1 MDALMLEIKRYIEA
15 NQLICPGD
23 GVVVGLSGGPDSVFL
38 LYALHTLQARMG
50 FTLRAVHVHHGIRG
64 AEADRDEAFSE
75 KLCAKLDIPFQAVHV
90 AAPAYAAQHG
100 LSLEEAARILRY
112 EALEAARQQL
122 GQTLAADRML
132 NSPVASSAGTSNAP
146 AAAIDRTSDS
156 PVPDSARTSDS
167 PAFTAGS
174 PSRLPDA
181 RSMKGLPAPSAP
193 AAWIAVAHHLDD
205 QAETVLHNLV
215 RGAGLRG
222 LAGMEN
228 RRNHVIRPLLSI
240 KREDILKWLKQY
252 DIPYVTDSTN
262 ADPHYTR
269 NRIRSTV
276 LPELR
281 EINPEAS
288 AHIAHSAALL
298 READAF
304 FHALALQYVDAHA
317 TLTVAP
323 DSANAIDRDAH
334 TRPQTAVFQDAPVTL
349 PEPGASTR
357 GTTPR
362 PPALAEKSAEGAAE
376 APDEATILRSIALPV
391 TALREYPELVRQY
404 VYSELLRRIG
414 TPQKDWSAVHYRDID
429 RLIFGPGGAHL
440 DLPYR
445 MSAEYRKKTLILQEN
460 REVISVKRRKN
471 HG

>member
-1 MDALMLEIKRYIEA
+1 MDALTLEIKRYIEK
-15 NQLICPGD
+15 NQLIRPGD

-38 LYALHTLQARMG
+38 LYALHTLQTRMG

-64 AEADRDEAFSE
+64 AEADRDEAFSAE
-75 KLCAKLDIPFQAVHV
+75 LCAKLAVPFQAVHV
-90 AAPAYAAQHG
+90 AAPAYTAQQG

-112 EALEAARQQL
+112 EALETARQQL
-122 GQTLAADRML
+122 AQALAA
-132 NSPVASSAGTSNAP
+132 
-146 AAAIDRTSDS
+146 
-156 PVPDSARTSDS
+156 ARSSDS
-167 PAFTAGS
+167 PATIADS
-174 PSRLPDA
+174 PSHLPDA
-181 RSMKGLPAPSAP
+181 PSMRGLTATSAP

-240 KREDILKWLKQY
+240 KREDILKWLEQNK
-252 DIPYVTDSTN
+252 IAYVTDSTN

-288 AHIAHSAALL
+288 VHIAHSAALL
-298 READAF
+298 READAY

-317 TLTVAP
+317 TLTVP
-323 DSANAIDRDAH
+323 
-334 TRPQTAVFQDAPVTL
+334 PVPL
-349 PEPGASTR
+349 PEADTPGE
-357 GTTPR
+357 GTIPR
-362 PPALAEKSAEGAAE
+362 PSALAETGVEGATEVPA
-376 APDEATILRSIALPV
+376 EATILRSIALPV
-391 TALREYPELVRQY
+391 TELKAYPELVRQY

>member
-1 MDALMLEIKRYIEA
+1 MDALMLEIKRYIEK

-64 AEADRDEAFSE
+64 AEADRDEAFSAE
-75 KLCAKLDIPFQAVHV
+75 LCAKLAVPFQAEHV

-122 GQTLAADRML
+122 GQTLAAR
-132 NSPVASSAGTSNAP
+132 PSNASVP
-146 AAAIDRTSDS
+146 SSMGAPSSFQLVRAAT
-156 PVPDSARTSDS
+156 
-167 PAFTAGS
+167 
-174 PSRLPDA
+174 
-181 RSMKGLPAPSAP
+181 APSAP

-240 KREDILKWLKQY
+240 KREDILKWLEQNN
-252 DIPYVTDSTN
+252 IPYVTDSTN

-298 READAF
+298 READAY

-317 TLTVAP
+317 TLTGAP
-323 DSANAIDRDAH
+323 DSAEAVDRSAH
-334 TRPQTAVFQDAPVTL
+334 ARPKSPALPGPSVPL
-349 PEPGASTR
+349 PEPDGPGTE
-357 GTTPR
+357 TTPR
-362 PPALAEKSAEGAAE
+362 SIALAETGAEGATE
-376 APDEATILRSIALPV
+376 APAEATILRSIALSV
-391 TALREYPELVRQY
+391 VKLKEYPELVRQY
-404 VYSELLRRIG
+404 VYIELIRRIG

-445 MSAEYRKKTLILQEN
+445 MSAEYRKKTLILQKN

>member
-1 MDALMLEIKRYIEA
+1 MDALMLEIKRYIEK
-15 NQLICPGD
+15 NQLIRPGD

-38 LYALHTLQARMG
+38 LYALHTLQARIG

-64 AEADRDEAFSE
+64 AEADRDAAFSE

-112 EALEAARQQL
+112 EALETARQQL
-122 GQTLAADRML
+122 TEALAAVR
-132 NSPVASSAGTSNAP
+132 S
-146 AAAIDRTSDS
+146 
-156 PVPDSARTSDS
+156 SDS
-167 PAFTAGS
+167 PATIADS
-174 PSRLPDA
+174 PSHLPDA
-181 RSMKGLPAPSAP
+181 PSMKGLTATSAP
-193 AAWIAVAHHLDD
+193 TAWIAVAHHLDD

-240 KREDILKWLKQY
+240 KREDILKWLEQNN
-252 DIPYVTDSTN
+252 IPYVTDSTN

-281 EINPEAS
+281 AINPEAS

-298 READAF
+298 READAY
-304 FHALALQYVDAHA
+304 FHALALQYVDVHA
-317 TLTVAP
+317 TLTGDP
-323 DSANAIDRDAH
+323 DSANAVDRSAH
-334 TRPQTAVFQDAPVTL
+334 THPQAPSLPGPSVPL
-349 PEPGASTR
+349 PEPD
-357 GTTPR
+357 TP
-362 PPALAEKSAEGAAE
+362 A
-376 APDEATILRSIALPV
+376 EATILRSIALPV
-391 TALREYPELVRQY
+391 TELKAYPELVRQY
-404 VYSELLRRIG
+404 VYIELLRRIG

>member
-1 MDALMLEIKRYIEA
+1 MDALMLEIKRYIGA
-15 NQLICPGD
+15 NQLIRPGD

-38 LYALHTLQARMG
+38 LYALHTLQPRMG

-122 GQTLAADRML
+122 GQTR
-132 NSPVASSAGTSNAP
+132 
-146 AAAIDRTSDS
+146 
-156 PVPDSARTSDS
+156 
-167 PAFTAGS
+167 
-174 PSRLPDA
+174 
-181 RSMKGLPAPSAP
+181 

-298 READAF
+298 READAY

-334 TRPQTAVFQDAPVTL
+334 TRPQTAVFQDAPVPL
-349 PEPGASTR
+349 PEPGAS
-357 GTTPR
+357 
-362 PPALAEKSAEGAAE
+362 AN
-376 APDEATILRSIALPV
+376 ATILRSIALPV

-445 MSAEYRKKTLILQEN
+445 MSAEYCKKTLILQEN

>member
-1 MDALMLEIKRYIEA
+1 MEALMLEIKRYIEN
-15 NQLICPGD
+15 NQLIRPGD

-38 LYALHTLQARMG
+38 LYALHTLQARMC

-64 AEADRDEAFSE
+64 AEADRDAAFSE
-75 KLCAKLDIPFQAVHV
+75 ELCAKLEIPFQAVHV
-90 AAPAYAAQHG
+90 AAPAYAAQRG
-100 LSLEEAARILRY
+100 LSLEEGARILRY
-112 EALEAARQQL
+112 EALETVRQQL
-122 GQTLAADRML
+122 T
-132 NSPVASSAGTSNAP
+132 T
-146 AAAIDRTSDS
+146 
-156 PVPDSARTSDS
+156 
-167 PAFTAGS
+167 
-174 PSRLPDA
+174 
-181 RSMKGLPAPSAP
+181 P
-193 AAWIAVAHHLDD
+193 AAWVAVAHHLDD

-240 KREDILKWLKQY
+240 KREDILKWLEQNK
-252 DIPYVTDSTN
+252 IAYVTDSTN

-298 READAF
+298 READAY
-304 FHALALQYVDAHA
+304 FHALALRYVDAHA
-317 TLTVAP
+317 TLTA
-323 DSANAIDRDAH
+323 S
-334 TRPQTAVFQDAPVTL
+334 PVPL
-349 PEPGASTR
+349 PEPDTPGESTI
-357 GTTPR
+357 PR
-362 PPALAEKSAEGAAE
+362 PSALAEDRVEAETE
-376 APDEATILRSIALPV
+376 VPVEATILRSIALPV
-391 TALREYPELVRQY
+391 TELKAYPELVRQY

-414 TPQKDWSAVHYRDID
+414 TPLKDWSAVHYRDID

>member
-1 MDALMLEIKRYIEA
+1 MDALMLEIKRYIGA

-38 LYALHTLQARMG
+38 LYALHTLQPRMG

-64 AEADRDEAFSE
+64 AEADRDEMFSE

-90 AAPAYAAQHG
+90 AAPAYATQHG

-122 GQTLAADRML
+122 TQ
-132 NSPVASSAGTSNAP
+132 
-146 AAAIDRTSDS
+146 
-156 PVPDSARTSDS
+156 
-167 PAFTAGS
+167 
-174 PSRLPDA
+174 
-181 RSMKGLPAPSAP
+181 AP

-240 KREDILKWLKQY
+240 KREDILKWLKQN

-298 READAF
+298 READAY

-317 TLTVAP
+317 TLTGAP
-323 DSANAIDRDAH
+323 DSANAVDRSAH
-334 TRPQTAVFQDAPVTL
+334 ARPKSPALPGPPVPL
-349 PEPGASTR
+349 PEPGASAR

-362 PPALAEKSAEGAAE
+362 PPALAENSAEGAAE

-429 RLIFGPGGAHL
+429 RLIFGPGGTHL

>member
-1 MDALMLEIKRYIEA
+1 MDALMMDIKRYIEA
-15 NQLICPGD
+15 NQLIRPGD

-64 AEADRDEAFSE
+64 VEADRDEAFSE

-122 GQTLAADRML
+122 TQAT
-132 NSPVASSAGTSNAP
+132 
-146 AAAIDRTSDS
+146 
-156 PVPDSARTSDS
+156 
-167 PAFTAGS
+167 
-174 PSRLPDA
+174 
-181 RSMKGLPAPSAP
+181 

>member
-1 MDALMLEIKRYIEA
+1 MDALMLEIKRYIEK
-15 NQLICPGD
+15 NQLIRPGD

-75 KLCAKLDIPFQAVHV
+75 KLCVKLAVPFQAVHV

-112 EALEAARQQL
+112 EALETARQQL
-122 GQTLAADRML
+122 PEALASG
-132 NSPVASSAGTSNAP
+132 SPAPASGSATHLPTPSSAAC
-146 AAAIDRTSDS
+146 
-156 PVPDSARTSDS
+156 
-167 PAFTAGS
+167 TA
-174 PSRLPDA
+174 D
-181 RSMKGLPAPSAP
+181 SAP

-240 KREDILKWLKQY
+240 KREDILKWLEQNN
-252 DIPYVTDSTN
+252 IAYVTDSTN

-298 READAF
+298 READAY

-317 TLTVAP
+317 TLTA
-323 DSANAIDRDAH
+323 S
-334 TRPQTAVFQDAPVTL
+334 PVSL
-349 PEPGASTR
+349 P
-357 GTTPR
+357 
-362 PPALAEKSAEGAAE
+362 
-376 APDEATILRSIALPV
+376 EATILRSIALSV
-391 TALREYPELVRQY
+391 TELKAYPELVRQY

>member
-15 NQLICPGD
+15 NQLIRPGD

-38 LYALHTLQARMG
+38 LYALHTLQPRMG
-50 FTLRAVHVHHGIRG
+50 FTLWAVHVHHGIRG

-75 KLCAKLDIPFQAVHV
+75 KLCAKLEIPFQAVHV

-122 GQTLAADRML
+122 GQTR
-132 NSPVASSAGTSNAP
+132 
-146 AAAIDRTSDS
+146 
-156 PVPDSARTSDS
+156 
-167 PAFTAGS
+167 
-174 PSRLPDA
+174 
-181 RSMKGLPAPSAP
+181 

-298 READAF
+298 READAY

-317 TLTVAP
+317 TLVVAP

-334 TRPQTAVFQDAPVTL
+334 TRPQTAVFQNAPVPL
-349 PEPGASTR
+349 PEPGASAR

-362 PPALAEKSAEGAAE
+362 PPALAEDSAEGATE

>member
-1 MDALMLEIKRYIEA
+1 MDALMLEIKRYIGA
-15 NQLICPGD
+15 NQLIRPGD

-38 LYALHTLQARMG
+38 LYALYTLQGRMG

-122 GQTLAADRML
+122 GQTLAAR
-132 NSPVASSAGTSNAP
+132 PSNAP
-146 AAAIDRTSDS
+146 EPSALEAPSPSQPVRTS
-156 PVPDSARTSDS
+156 A
-167 PAFTAGS
+167 
-174 PSRLPDA
+174 
-181 RSMKGLPAPSAP
+181 APSAP

-240 KREDILKWLKQY
+240 KREDILKWLKQN

-298 READAF
+298 READAY

-323 DSANAIDRDAH
+323 DSANAVDRSAH
-334 TRPQTAVFQDAPVTL
+334 ARPKSPALPGLPVPL
-349 PEPGASTR
+349 PEPGASAQ
-357 GTTPR
+357 GTPPR
-362 PPALAEKSAEGAAE
+362 STALAENSAEGAAE

-391 TALREYPELVRQY
+391 TALKEYPELVRQY

>member
-1 MDALMLEIKRYIEA
+1 MDALMLEIKRYIGA
-15 NQLICPGD
+15 NQLIRPGD

-38 LYALHTLQARMG
+38 LYALYTLQGRMG

-122 GQTLAADRML
+122 GQTR
-132 NSPVASSAGTSNAP
+132 
-146 AAAIDRTSDS
+146 
-156 PVPDSARTSDS
+156 
-167 PAFTAGS
+167 
-174 PSRLPDA
+174 
-181 RSMKGLPAPSAP
+181 

-240 KREDILKWLKQY
+240 KREDILKWLKQN

-298 READAF
+298 READAY

-323 DSANAIDRDAH
+323 DSANAVDRSAH
-334 TRPQTAVFQDAPVTL
+334 ARPKSPALPGPPVPL
-349 PEPGASTR
+349 PEPGASAR

-362 PPALAEKSAEGAAE
+362 PPALAEDSAEGAAE
-376 APDEATILRSIALPV
+376 APNEATILRSIALPV
-391 TALREYPELVRQY
+391 TALKEYPELVRQY

-429 RLIFGPGGAHL
+429 RLIFGPGGTHL

>member
-15 NQLICPGD
+15 NQLIRPGD

-38 LYALHTLQARMG
+38 LYALHTLQPRMD
-50 FTLRAVHVHHGIRG
+50 FTLWALHVHHGIRG

-75 KLCAKLDIPFQAVHV
+75 KLCAKLAVPFQAVHV

-122 GQTLAADRML
+122 TQ
-132 NSPVASSAGTSNAP
+132 
-146 AAAIDRTSDS
+146 
-156 PVPDSARTSDS
+156 
-167 PAFTAGS
+167 
-174 PSRLPDA
+174 
-181 RSMKGLPAPSAP
+181 AP

-298 READAF
+298 READAY

-317 TLTVAP
+317 TLTGAP
-323 DSANAIDRDAH
+323 DSANAVDRSAH
-334 TRPQTAVFQDAPVTL
+334 ARPKSPALPGPSVPL
-349 PEPGASTR
+349 PEPDTPGE

-362 PPALAEKSAEGAAE
+362 PPALAENSAEGAAE

-429 RLIFGPGGAHL
+429 RLIFGPGGTHL

>member
-15 NQLICPGD
+15 NQLIRPGD
-23 GVVVGLSGGPDSVFL
+23 GVLVGLSGGPDSVFL

-122 GQTLAADRML
+122 GQAT
-132 NSPVASSAGTSNAP
+132 
-146 AAAIDRTSDS
+146 
-156 PVPDSARTSDS
+156 
-167 PAFTAGS
+167 
-174 PSRLPDA
+174 
-181 RSMKGLPAPSAP
+181 

-404 VYSELLRRIG
+404 VYSEMLRRIG

>member
-1 MDALMLEIKRYIEA
+1 MDALMLEIKRYIEK
-15 NQLICPGD
+15 NQLIRPGD

-38 LYALHTLQARMG
+38 LYALHTLQTRMG

-64 AEADRDEAFSE
+64 AEADRDAAFSAE
-75 KLCAKLDIPFQAVHV
+75 LCAKLAVPFQAVHV
-90 AAPAYAAQHG
+90 AAPAYAAQQG
-100 LSLEEAARILRY
+100 LGLEEAARILRY

-122 GQTLAADRML
+122 TT
-132 NSPVASSAGTSNAP
+132 PT
-146 AAAIDRTSDS
+146 
-156 PVPDSARTSDS
+156 
-167 PAFTAGS
+167 
-174 PSRLPDA
+174 
-181 RSMKGLPAPSAP
+181 
-193 AAWIAVAHHLDD
+193 AWIAVAHHLDD

-240 KREDILKWLKQY
+240 KREDILKWLEQNN
-252 DIPYVTDSTN
+252 ILYVTDSTN

-298 READAF
+298 READAY

-317 TLTVAP
+317 TLTVP
-323 DSANAIDRDAH
+323 
-334 TRPQTAVFQDAPVTL
+334 PVPL
-349 PEPGASTR
+349 PESDTPGE
-357 GTTPR
+357 GTIPR
-362 PPALAEKSAEGAAE
+362 PSALAETGAEGATEVPA
-376 APDEATILRSIALPV
+376 EATILRSIALPV
-391 TALREYPELVRQY
+391 TELKAYPELVRQY
-404 VYSELLRRIG
+404 VYSELLCRIG

>member
-1 MDALMLEIKRYIEA
+1 MDALMLEIKRYIEK
-15 NQLICPGD
+15 NQLIRPGD

-75 KLCAKLDIPFQAVHV
+75 KLCVKLAVPFQAVHV

-112 EALEAARQQL
+112 EALEVARQQL
-122 GQTLAADRML
+122 T
-132 NSPVASSAGTSNAP
+132 T
-146 AAAIDRTSDS
+146 
-156 PVPDSARTSDS
+156 
-167 PAFTAGS
+167 
-174 PSRLPDA
+174 
-181 RSMKGLPAPSAP
+181 P
-193 AAWIAVAHHLDD
+193 AAWVAVAHHLDD

-240 KREDILKWLKQY
+240 KREDILKWLKQNN
-252 DIPYVTDSTN
+252 IPYVTDSTN

-298 READAF
+298 READAY

-317 TLTVAP
+317 TLTSP
-323 DSANAIDRDAH
+323 
-334 TRPQTAVFQDAPVTL
+334 PVSL
-349 PEPGASTR
+349 PEADTPGE
-357 GTTPR
+357 GTIPR
-362 PPALAEKSAEGAAE
+362 PSALAEDRAEGE
-376 APDEATILRSIALPV
+376 TEVPVEATILRSIALPV
-391 TALREYPELVRQY
+391 TELKAYPELVRQY

>member
-15 NQLICPGD
+15 NQLIRPGD

-75 KLCAKLDIPFQAVHV
+75 NLCAKLDIPFQAVHV

-122 GQTLAADRML
+122 TQAT
-132 NSPVASSAGTSNAP
+132 
-146 AAAIDRTSDS
+146 
-156 PVPDSARTSDS
+156 
-167 PAFTAGS
+167 
-174 PSRLPDA
+174 
-181 RSMKGLPAPSAP
+181 

-334 TRPQTAVFQDAPVTL
+334 TRPQTAVFQDAPVTV

>member
-1 MDALMLEIKRYIEA
+1 MDALMLEIKRYIEK
-15 NQLICPGD
+15 NQLIRPGD

-64 AEADRDEAFSE
+64 AGADRDEAFSAE
-75 KLCAKLDIPFQAVHV
+75 LCAKLAVPFQAVHV
-90 AAPAYAAQHG
+90 AAPAYAAQQG

-122 GQTLAADRML
+122 E
-132 NSPVASSAGTSNAP
+132 AP
-146 AAAIDRTSDS
+146 T
-156 PVPDSARTSDS
+156 
-167 PAFTAGS
+167 
-174 PSRLPDA
+174 
-181 RSMKGLPAPSAP
+181 
-193 AAWIAVAHHLDD
+193 AWIAVAHHLDD

-240 KREDILKWLKQY
+240 KREDILKWLEQNK
-252 DIPYVTDSTN
+252 IAYVTDSTN

-298 READAF
+298 READAY

-317 TLTVAP
+317 MLTVP
-323 DSANAIDRDAH
+323 
-334 TRPQTAVFQDAPVTL
+334 PVPL
-349 PEPGASTR
+349 PESDTPGE
-357 GTTPR
+357 GTIPR
-362 PPALAEKSAEGAAE
+362 PSALAETGAEGATEVPA
-376 APDEATILRSIALPV
+376 EATILRSIALPV
-391 TALREYPELVRQY
+391 TELKAYPGLVRQY
-404 VYSELLRRIG
+404 VYSELLCRIG

-460 REVISVKRRKN
+460 REVSSVKRRKN

>member
-15 NQLICPGD
+15 NQLIRPGD

-100 LSLEEAARILRY
+100 ISLEEAARILRY

-122 GQTLAADRML
+122 TQAT
-132 NSPVASSAGTSNAP
+132 
-146 AAAIDRTSDS
+146 
-156 PVPDSARTSDS
+156 
-167 PAFTAGS
+167 
-174 PSRLPDA
+174 
-181 RSMKGLPAPSAP
+181 

>member
-1 MDALMLEIKRYIEA
+1 MDALMLEIKRYIEK
-15 NQLICPGD
+15 NQLIRPGD

-64 AEADRDEAFSE
+64 AEADRDAAFSE
-75 KLCAKLDIPFQAVHV
+75 KLCAKLVVPFQAVHV
-90 AAPAYAAQHG
+90 DAPSYAAQQG

-112 EALEAARQQL
+112 EALETARQQL
-122 GQTLAADRML
+122 TT
-132 NSPVASSAGTSNAP
+132 PT
-146 AAAIDRTSDS
+146 
-156 PVPDSARTSDS
+156 
-167 PAFTAGS
+167 
-174 PSRLPDA
+174 
-181 RSMKGLPAPSAP
+181 
-193 AAWIAVAHHLDD
+193 AWIAVAHHLDD

-240 KREDILKWLKQY
+240 KREDILKWLEQNK
-252 DIPYVTDSTN
+252 IAYVTDSTN

-298 READAF
+298 READAY

-317 TLTVAP
+317 TLTGAP
-323 DSANAIDRDAH
+323 DSANAVDRSAH
-334 TRPQTAVFQDAPVTL
+334 ARPKSPALPGPSVPL
-349 PEPGASTR
+349 PEPDGPGTETPPRST
-357 GTTPR
+357 
-362 PPALAEKSAEGAAE
+362 ALAETGAEGATE
-376 APDEATILRSIALPV
+376 APAEATILRSIALPV
-391 TALREYPELVRQY
+391 VKLKEYPELVRQY
-404 VYSELLRRIG
+404 VYIELIRRIG

-445 MSAEYRKKTLILQEN
+445 MSAEYRKKTLILQKN

>member
-1 MDALMLEIKRYIEA
+1 MDALMLEIKRYIGA
-15 NQLICPGD
+15 NQLIRPGD

-38 LYALHTLQARMG
+38 LYALHTLQPRMG

-122 GQTLAADRML
+122 GQTLAARPL
-132 NSPVASSAGTSNAP
+132 N
-146 AAAIDRTSDS
+146 S

-167 PAFTAGS
+167 PAFIAGS
-174 PSRLPDA
+174 PSRLLDA
-181 RSMKGLPAPSAP
+181 RSMKGLPATSAP

-298 READAF
+298 READAY

-317 TLTVAP
+317 TLVVAP

-357 GTTPR
+357 GTLPR

-376 APDEATILRSIALPV
+376 APDEATILRSIAVPV

>member
-1 MDALMLEIKRYIEA
+1 MEALMLEIKRYIEK
-15 NQLICPGD
+15 NQLIRPGD

-38 LYALHTLQARMG
+38 LYALHTLQARIG

-64 AEADRDEAFSE
+64 AEADRDAAFSAE
-75 KLCAKLDIPFQAVHV
+75 LCAKLAVPFQAVHV
-90 AAPAYAAQHG
+90 DAPSYAAQQG

-112 EALEAARQQL
+112 EALETARQQL
-122 GQTLAADRML
+122 TT
-132 NSPVASSAGTSNAP
+132 PT
-146 AAAIDRTSDS
+146 
-156 PVPDSARTSDS
+156 
-167 PAFTAGS
+167 
-174 PSRLPDA
+174 
-181 RSMKGLPAPSAP
+181 
-193 AAWIAVAHHLDD
+193 AWIAVAHHLDD

-240 KREDILKWLKQY
+240 KREDILKWLEQNK
-252 DIPYVTDSTN
+252 IAYVTDSTN

-298 READAF
+298 READAY

-317 TLTVAP
+317 TLTVP
-323 DSANAIDRDAH
+323 
-334 TRPQTAVFQDAPVTL
+334 PVPL
-349 PEPGASTR
+349 PESDTPGE
-357 GTTPR
+357 GTIPR
-362 PPALAEKSAEGAAE
+362 LSALAETGAEGATEVPA
-376 APDEATILRSIALPV
+376 EATILRSIALPV
-391 TALREYPELVRQY
+391 TELKAYPGLVRQY

>member
-1 MDALMLEIKRYIEA
+1 MDALMLEIKRYIGA
-15 NQLICPGD
+15 NQLIRPGD

-38 LYALHTLQARMG
+38 LYALYTLQGRMG

-122 GQTLAADRML
+122 TQ
-132 NSPVASSAGTSNAP
+132 
-146 AAAIDRTSDS
+146 
-156 PVPDSARTSDS
+156 
-167 PAFTAGS
+167 
-174 PSRLPDA
+174 
-181 RSMKGLPAPSAP
+181 AP

-240 KREDILKWLKQY
+240 KREDILKWLEQNN
-252 DIPYVTDSTN
+252 IPYVTDSTN

-298 READAF
+298 READAY

-323 DSANAIDRDAH
+323 DSAEAVDRSAH
-334 TRPQTAVFQDAPVTL
+334 ARPKSPALPGPSVPL
-349 PEPGASTR
+349 PEPDGPGAEM
-357 GTTPR
+357 TPR
-362 PPALAEKSAEGAAE
+362 STALAETGAEGATE
-376 APDEATILRSIALPV
+376 APAEATILRSIALSV
-391 TALREYPELVRQY
+391 VKLKEYPELVRQY
-404 VYSELLRRIG
+404 VYIELIRRIG

-445 MSAEYRKKTLILQEN
+445 MSAEYRKKNLILQEN

>member
-1 MDALMLEIKRYIEA
+1 MDALMLEIKRYIEK

-64 AEADRDEAFSE
+64 AEADRDEAFSAE
-75 KLCAKLDIPFQAVHV
+75 LCAKLAVPFQAEHV

-122 GQTLAADRML
+122 GQTLAAR
-132 NSPVASSAGTSNAP
+132 PSNASVP
-146 AAAIDRTSDS
+146 SSMGAPSSFQPVRAAT
-156 PVPDSARTSDS
+156 
-167 PAFTAGS
+167 
-174 PSRLPDA
+174 
-181 RSMKGLPAPSAP
+181 APSAP

-240 KREDILKWLKQY
+240 KREDILKWLEQNN
-252 DIPYVTDSTN
+252 IPYVTDSTN

-298 READAF
+298 READAY

-317 TLTVAP
+317 TLTGAP
-323 DSANAIDRDAH
+323 DSANAVDRSAH
-334 TRPQTAVFQDAPVTL
+334 ARPKSPALSGPSVPL
-349 PEPGASTR
+349 PEPDGPGAETSPRST
-357 GTTPR
+357 
-362 PPALAEKSAEGAAE
+362 ALAETGAEGATE
-376 APDEATILRSIALPV
+376 APAEATILRSIALPV
-391 TALREYPELVRQY
+391 VKLKEYPELVRQY
-404 VYSELLRRIG
+404 VYIELIRRIG
-414 TPQKDWSAVHYRDID
+414 MPQKDWSAVHYRDID

-445 MSAEYRKKTLILQEN
+445 MSAEYRKKTLILQKN

>member
-15 NQLICPGD
+15 NQLIRPGD

-38 LYALHTLQARMG
+38 LYALHTLEPRMG

-75 KLCAKLDIPFQAVHV
+75 KLCAKLEIPFQAVHV

-122 GQTLAADRML
+122 GQTR
-132 NSPVASSAGTSNAP
+132 
-146 AAAIDRTSDS
+146 
-156 PVPDSARTSDS
+156 
-167 PAFTAGS
+167 
-174 PSRLPDA
+174 
-181 RSMKGLPAPSAP
+181 

-298 READAF
+298 READAY

-334 TRPQTAVFQDAPVTL
+334 TRPQTAVFQNAPVTL
-349 PEPGASTR
+349 PEPGASAR
-357 GTTPR
+357 GTLPR
-362 PPALAEKSAEGAAE
+362 PPALAEDSAEGATE

>member
-1 MDALMLEIKRYIEA
+1 MDALMLEIKRYIDK

-64 AEADRDEAFSE
+64 AEADRDEAFSAE
-75 KLCAKLDIPFQAVHV
+75 LCAKLAVPFQVEHV

-122 GQTLAADRML
+122 TQ
-132 NSPVASSAGTSNAP
+132 
-146 AAAIDRTSDS
+146 
-156 PVPDSARTSDS
+156 
-167 PAFTAGS
+167 
-174 PSRLPDA
+174 
-181 RSMKGLPAPSAP
+181 AP

-240 KREDILKWLKQY
+240 KREDILKWLEQNN
-252 DIPYVTDSTN
+252 IPYVTDSTN

-298 READAF
+298 READAY
-304 FHALALQYVDAHA
+304 FHALALQYVDTHA
-317 TLTVAP
+317 TLTGAP
-323 DSANAIDRDAH
+323 DSANAVDRSAH
-334 TRPQTAVFQDAPVTL
+334 ARPKSPALPGPSVPL
-349 PEPGASTR
+349 PEPDGPGAETPPRST
-357 GTTPR
+357 
-362 PPALAEKSAEGAAE
+362 ALAETGAEGATE
-376 APDEATILRSIALPV
+376 APAEATILRSIALPV
-391 TALREYPELVRQY
+391 VKLKEYPELVRQY
-404 VYSELLRRIG
+404 VYIELIRRIG

-445 MSAEYRKKTLILQEN
+445 MSAEYRKKTLILQKN

>member
-1 MDALMLEIKRYIEA
+1 MDALMLEIKRYIGA

-38 LYALHTLQARMG
+38 LYALHTLQPRMG

-75 KLCAKLDIPFQAVHV
+75 KLCAKLEIPFQAVHV

-122 GQTLAADRML
+122 TQ
-132 NSPVASSAGTSNAP
+132 
-146 AAAIDRTSDS
+146 
-156 PVPDSARTSDS
+156 
-167 PAFTAGS
+167 
-174 PSRLPDA
+174 
-181 RSMKGLPAPSAP
+181 AP

-240 KREDILKWLKQY
+240 KREDILKWLKQN

-298 READAF
+298 READAY

-317 TLTVAP
+317 TLTGAP
-323 DSANAIDRDAH
+323 DSANAVDRSAH
-334 TRPQTAVFQDAPVTL
+334 ARPKSPELSGSSVPL
-349 PEPGASTR
+349 PEPDGPGAE
-357 GTTPR
+357 TTPR
-362 PPALAEKSAEGAAE
+362 STALAETGAEGATE
-376 APDEATILRSIALPV
+376 APAEATILRSIALPV
-391 TALREYPELVRQY
+391 VKLKEYPELVRQY
-404 VYSELLRRIG
+404 VYIELIRRIG

-445 MSAEYRKKTLILQEN
+445 MSAEYRKKTLILQKN

>member
-1 MDALMLEIKRYIEA
+1 MDALMLEIKRYIEK

-64 AEADRDEAFSE
+64 AEADRDEAFSAE
-75 KLCAKLDIPFQAVHV
+75 LCAKLAVPFQVEHV

-122 GQTLAADRML
+122 GQTLAAR
-132 NSPVASSAGTSNAP
+132 P
-146 AAAIDRTSDS
+146 SDS

-174 PSRLPDA
+174 PSRLPDDW
-181 RSMKGLPAPSAP
+181 SMKGLPAPSAP

-240 KREDILKWLKQY
+240 KREDILKWLEQNK
-252 DIPYVTDSTN
+252 IAYVTDSTN

-298 READAF
+298 READAY

-317 TLTVAP
+317 TLTASSV
-323 DSANAIDRDAH
+323 S
-334 TRPQTAVFQDAPVTL
+334 L
-349 PEPGASTR
+349 P
-357 GTTPR
+357 
-362 PPALAEKSAEGAAE
+362 
-376 APDEATILRSIALPV
+376 ATILRSIALPV
-391 TALREYPELVRQY
+391 TELKAYPELVRQY

-414 TPQKDWSAVHYRDID
+414 TPLKDWSAVHYRDID

>member
-1 MDALMLEIKRYIEA
+1 MDALMLKIKRYIGA

-38 LYALHTLQARMG
+38 LYALHTLQARLG

-64 AEADRDEAFSE
+64 AEADRDEAFSAE
-75 KLCAKLDIPFQAVHV
+75 LCAKLAVPFQAVHV
-90 AAPAYAAQHG
+90 AAPEYAAQHG

-112 EALEAARQQL
+112 EALETARQQ
-122 GQTLAADRML
+122 M
-132 NSPVASSAGTSNAP
+132 GT
-146 AAAIDRTSDS
+146 
-156 PVPDSARTSDS
+156 
-167 PAFTAGS
+167 
-174 PSRLPDA
+174 PS
-181 RSMKGLPAPSAP
+181 
-193 AAWIAVAHHLDD
+193 AWIAVAHHLDD

-240 KREDILKWLKQY
+240 KREDILKWLEQNN
-252 DIPYVTDSTN
+252 IPYVTDSTN

-281 EINPEAS
+281 AINPEAS

-298 READAF
+298 READAY
-304 FHALALQYVDAHA
+304 FHALAIQYVDAHA
-317 TLTVAP
+317 TRTGTP
-323 DSANAIDRDAH
+323 DSANAADRSAH
-334 TRPQTAVFQDAPVTL
+334 TRPQSPALPGSSVPL
-349 PEPGASTR
+349 PEPDTPGE
-357 GTTPR
+357 GTIPR
-362 PPALAEKSAEGAAE
+362 PSALAEDRAEGKTE
-376 APDEATILRSIALPV
+376 APGEAPILRSIALPV
-391 TALREYPELVRQY
+391 TELKAYPELVRQY

>member
-15 NQLICPGD
+15 NQLIRPGD

-38 LYALHTLQARMG
+38 LYALHTLQPRMD

-122 GQTLAADRML
+122 GQALAAR
-132 NSPVASSAGTSNAP
+132 PSNAP
-146 AAAIDRTSDS
+146 E
-156 PVPDSARTSDS
+156 PDSARTSDS

-181 RSMKGLPAPSAP
+181 RSMKGLPASSAP
-193 AAWIAVAHHLDD
+193 VAWIAVAHHLDD

-298 READAF
+298 READAY
-304 FHALALQYVDAHA
+304 FHVLALQYVDAHA
-317 TLTVAP
+317 TLT
-323 DSANAIDRDAH
+323 
-334 TRPQTAVFQDAPVTL
+334 
-349 PEPGASTR
+349 G
-357 GTTPR
+357 
-362 PPALAEKSAEGAAE
+362 

-391 TALREYPELVRQY
+391 TALKEYPELVRQY

-429 RLIFGPGGAHL
+429 RLIFGPGGTHL

>member
-1 MDALMLEIKRYIEA
+1 MDALMLEIKRYIEK
-15 NQLICPGD
+15 NQLIRPGD

-64 AEADRDEAFSE
+64 AEADRDAAFSAE
-75 KLCAKLDIPFQAVHV
+75 LCAKLAVPFQAVHV
-90 AAPAYAAQHG
+90 DAPSYAAQQG

-112 EALEAARQQL
+112 EALETARQQL
-122 GQTLAADRML
+122 T
-132 NSPVASSAGTSNAP
+132 T
-146 AAAIDRTSDS
+146 
-156 PVPDSARTSDS
+156 
-167 PAFTAGS
+167 
-174 PSRLPDA
+174 
-181 RSMKGLPAPSAP
+181 P

-240 KREDILKWLKQY
+240 KREDILKWLEQNK
-252 DIPYVTDSTN
+252 IAYVTDSTN

-298 READAF
+298 READAY

-317 TLTVAP
+317 MLTVP
-323 DSANAIDRDAH
+323 
-334 TRPQTAVFQDAPVTL
+334 PVPL
-349 PEPGASTR
+349 PESDTPGE
-357 GTTPR
+357 GTIPR
-362 PPALAEKSAEGAAE
+362 PSALAETGAEGATEVPA
-376 APDEATILRSIALPV
+376 EATILRLIALPV
-391 TALREYPELVRQY
+391 TELKAYPELVRQY

>member
-1 MDALMLEIKRYIEA
+1 MDALMLEIKRYIGA
-15 NQLICPGD
+15 NQLIRPGD

-38 LYALHTLQARMG
+38 LYALYTLQPRMD

-75 KLCAKLDIPFQAVHV
+75 KLCAKLEIPFQAVHV

-122 GQTLAADRML
+122 GQTR
-132 NSPVASSAGTSNAP
+132 
-146 AAAIDRTSDS
+146 
-156 PVPDSARTSDS
+156 
-167 PAFTAGS
+167 
-174 PSRLPDA
+174 
-181 RSMKGLPAPSAP
+181 

-298 READAF
+298 READAY

-334 TRPQTAVFQDAPVTL
+334 TRPQTAVFQNAPVTL
-349 PEPGASTR
+349 PEPGASAR

-362 PPALAEKSAEGAAE
+362 PPALAEDSAEGATE
-376 APDEATILRSIALPV
+376 ATDEATILRSIALPV
-391 TALREYPELVRQY
+391 TALKEYPELVRQY

>member
-1 MDALMLEIKRYIEA
+1 MDALMLEIKRYIEK
-15 NQLICPGD
+15 NQLIRPGD

-64 AEADRDEAFSE
+64 AEADRDAAFSAE
-75 KLCAKLDIPFQAVHV
+75 LCAKLDIPFRAVHV

-112 EALEAARQQL
+112 EALETARQQL
-122 GQTLAADRML
+122 TE
-132 NSPVASSAGTSNAP
+132 AP
-146 AAAIDRTSDS
+146 T
-156 PVPDSARTSDS
+156 
-167 PAFTAGS
+167 
-174 PSRLPDA
+174 
-181 RSMKGLPAPSAP
+181 
-193 AAWIAVAHHLDD
+193 AWIAVAHHLDD

-240 KREDILKWLKQY
+240 KREDILKWLEQNK
-252 DIPYVTDSTN
+252 IAYVTDSTN

-298 READAF
+298 READAY

-317 TLTVAP
+317 TLTGDP
-323 DSANAIDRDAH
+323 DSANAVDRSAH
-334 TRPQTAVFQDAPVTL
+334 THPQAPSLPGPSVPL
-349 PEPGASTR
+349 PEPD
-357 GTTPR
+357 TP
-362 PPALAEKSAEGAAE
+362 A
-376 APDEATILRSIALPV
+376 EATILRSIALPV
-391 TALREYPELVRQY
+391 TELKAYPELVRQY
-404 VYSELLRRIG
+404 VYIELLRRIG

>member
-1 MDALMLEIKRYIEA
+1 MDALMLKIKRYIGA

-38 LYALHTLQARMG
+38 LYALHTLQARLG

-75 KLCAKLDIPFQAVHV
+75 KLCAKLAVPFQAVHV
-90 AAPAYAAQHG
+90 AAPEYAAQHG

-112 EALEAARQQL
+112 EALETARQQ
-122 GQTLAADRML
+122 M
-132 NSPVASSAGTSNAP
+132 GT
-146 AAAIDRTSDS
+146 
-156 PVPDSARTSDS
+156 
-167 PAFTAGS
+167 
-174 PSRLPDA
+174 PS
-181 RSMKGLPAPSAP
+181 
-193 AAWIAVAHHLDD
+193 AWIAVAHHLDD

-240 KREDILKWLKQY
+240 KREDILKWLEQNN
-252 DIPYVTDSTN
+252 IPYVTDSTN

-281 EINPEAS
+281 AINPEAS

-298 READAF
+298 READAY
-304 FHALALQYVDAHA
+304 FHALAIQYVDAHA
-317 TLTVAP
+317 TRTGTP
-323 DSANAIDRDAH
+323 DSANAADRSAH
-334 TRPQTAVFQDAPVTL
+334 TRPQSPALPGSSVPL
-349 PEPGASTR
+349 PEPDTPGE
-357 GTTPR
+357 GTIPR
-362 PPALAEKSAEGAAE
+362 PSALAEDRAEGKTEVPGE
-376 APDEATILRSIALPV
+376 APILRSIALPV
-391 TALREYPELVRQY
+391 TELKAYPELVRQY

>member
-1 MDALMLEIKRYIEA
+1 MDALMLEIKRYIEK

-64 AEADRDEAFSE
+64 AEADRDEAFSAE
-75 KLCAKLDIPFQAVHV
+75 LCAKLAVPFQAVHV
-90 AAPAYAAQHG
+90 EAPAYAAQHG

-122 GQTLAADRML
+122 GQTLAAR
-132 NSPVASSAGTSNAP
+132 P
-146 AAAIDRTSDS
+146 SDS

-174 PSRLPDA
+174 PSRLPDDW
-181 RSMKGLPAPSAP
+181 SMKGLPAPSAP

-240 KREDILKWLKQY
+240 KREDILKWLEQNN
-252 DIPYVTDSTN
+252 IPYVTDSTN

-298 READAF
+298 READAY

-317 TLTVAP
+317 TLTGAP
-323 DSANAIDRDAH
+323 DSANAVDRSAH
-334 TRPQTAVFQDAPVTL
+334 ARPKSPALSGPSVPL
-349 PEPGASTR
+349 PEPDGPGAEM
-357 GTTPR
+357 TPR
-362 PPALAEKSAEGAAE
+362 STALVETGAEGATE
-376 APDEATILRSIALPV
+376 APAEATILRSIALPV
-391 TALREYPELVRQY
+391 VKLKEYPELVRQY
-404 VYSELLRRIG
+404 VYIELIRRIG

>member
-1 MDALMLEIKRYIEA
+1 MDALMLKIKRYIGA

-38 LYALHTLQARMG
+38 LYALHTLQARLG

-64 AEADRDEAFSE
+64 AEADRDEAFSAE
-75 KLCAKLDIPFQAVHV
+75 LCAKLTVPFQAVHV
-90 AAPAYAAQHG
+90 AAPEYAAQHG

-112 EALEAARQQL
+112 EALETARQQ
-122 GQTLAADRML
+122 M
-132 NSPVASSAGTSNAP
+132 GT
-146 AAAIDRTSDS
+146 
-156 PVPDSARTSDS
+156 
-167 PAFTAGS
+167 
-174 PSRLPDA
+174 PS
-181 RSMKGLPAPSAP
+181 
-193 AAWIAVAHHLDD
+193 AWIAVAHHLDD

-240 KREDILKWLKQY
+240 KREDILKWLEQNN
-252 DIPYVTDSTN
+252 IPYVTDSTN

-281 EINPEAS
+281 AINPEAS

-298 READAF
+298 READAY
-304 FHALALQYVDAHA
+304 FHALAIQYVDAHA
-317 TLTVAP
+317 TRTGTP
-323 DSANAIDRDAH
+323 DSANAADRRAH
-334 TRPQTAVFQDAPVTL
+334 TRPQSPALPGSSVPL
-349 PEPGASTR
+349 PEPEAPGEEMSSR
-357 GTTPR
+357 SS
-362 PPALAEKSAEGAAE
+362 ALAEDRAEGKTE
-376 APDEATILRSIALPV
+376 APGEATILRSIALPV
-391 TALREYPELVRQY
+391 TELKAYPELVRQY

>member
-1 MDALMLEIKRYIEA
+1 MDALMLEIKRYIEK
-15 NQLICPGD
+15 NQLIRPGD

-64 AEADRDEAFSE
+64 AEADRDAAFSAE
-75 KLCAKLDIPFQAVHV
+75 LCAKLAVPFQAVHV
-90 AAPAYAAQHG
+90 AAPAYAAQQG

-122 GQTLAADRML
+122 GQTR
-132 NSPVASSAGTSNAP
+132 
-146 AAAIDRTSDS
+146 
-156 PVPDSARTSDS
+156 
-167 PAFTAGS
+167 
-174 PSRLPDA
+174 
-181 RSMKGLPAPSAP
+181 

-240 KREDILKWLKQY
+240 KREDILKWLEQNK
-252 DIPYVTDSTN
+252 IAYVTDSTN

-298 READAF
+298 READAY
-304 FHALALQYVDAHA
+304 FHALALQYVEAHA

-334 TRPQTAVFQDAPVTL
+334 TRPQTAVFQNAPVTL
-349 PEPGASTR
+349 PEPGAS
-357 GTTPR
+357 
-362 PPALAEKSAEGAAE
+362 AN
-376 APDEATILRSIALPV
+376 ATILRSIALPV

>member
-1 MDALMLEIKRYIEA
+1 MDALMLEIKRYIGA
-15 NQLICPGD
+15 NQLIRPGD

-38 LYALHTLQARMG
+38 LYALHTLQPRMG

-122 GQTLAADRML
+122 GQTR
-132 NSPVASSAGTSNAP
+132 
-146 AAAIDRTSDS
+146 
-156 PVPDSARTSDS
+156 
-167 PAFTAGS
+167 
-174 PSRLPDA
+174 
-181 RSMKGLPAPSAP
+181 

-298 READAF
+298 READAY

-349 PEPGASTR
+349 PEPGAS
-357 GTTPR
+357 
-362 PPALAEKSAEGAAE
+362 AN
-376 APDEATILRSIALPV
+376 ATILRSIALPV

>member
-1 MDALMLEIKRYIEA
+1 MDALMLEIKRYIEK
-15 NQLICPGD
+15 NQLIRPGD

-64 AEADRDEAFSE
+64 AEADRDAAFSE
-75 KLCAKLDIPFQAVHV
+75 KLCAKLVVPFQAVHV
-90 AAPAYAAQHG
+90 DAPSYAAQQG

-112 EALEAARQQL
+112 EALETARQQL
-122 GQTLAADRML
+122 TT
-132 NSPVASSAGTSNAP
+132 PT
-146 AAAIDRTSDS
+146 
-156 PVPDSARTSDS
+156 
-167 PAFTAGS
+167 
-174 PSRLPDA
+174 
-181 RSMKGLPAPSAP
+181 
-193 AAWIAVAHHLDD
+193 AWIAVAHHLDD

-228 RRNHVIRPLLSI
+228 RRNHVIRPLLST
-240 KREDILKWLKQY
+240 KREDILKWLEQNK
-252 DIPYVTDSTN
+252 IAYVTDSTN

-298 READAF
+298 READAYF
-304 FHALALQYVDAHA
+304 YALALQYVDAHA
-317 TLTVAP
+317 TLTAP
-323 DSANAIDRDAH
+323 
-334 TRPQTAVFQDAPVTL
+334 PVPL
-349 PEPGASTR
+349 PESDTPGE
-357 GTTPR
+357 GTIPR
-362 PPALAEKSAEGAAE
+362 PSALAETGAEGATEVPA
-376 APDEATILRSIALPV
+376 EATILRSIALPV
-391 TALREYPELVRQY
+391 TELKAYPGLVRQY
-404 VYSELLRRIG
+404 VYSELLCRIG

-445 MSAEYRKKTLILQEN
+445 MSAEYRKKTLILQAN
-460 REVISVKRRKN
+460 REVSSVKRRKN

>member
-15 NQLICPGD
+15 NQLIRPGD
-23 GVVVGLSGGPDSVFL
+23 GVLVGLSGGPDSVFL

-122 GQTLAADRML
+122 TQAT
-132 NSPVASSAGTSNAP
+132 
-146 AAAIDRTSDS
+146 
-156 PVPDSARTSDS
+156 
-167 PAFTAGS
+167 
-174 PSRLPDA
+174 
-181 RSMKGLPAPSAP
+181 